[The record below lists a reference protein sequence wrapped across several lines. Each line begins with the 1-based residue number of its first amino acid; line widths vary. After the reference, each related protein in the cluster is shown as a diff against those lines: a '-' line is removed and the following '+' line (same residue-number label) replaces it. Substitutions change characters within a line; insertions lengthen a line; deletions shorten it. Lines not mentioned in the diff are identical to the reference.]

1 MWVDID
7 DVRAELEIL
16 YRKTEEMLAEEEDET
31 LRAMHLGTLIGYAKV
46 EAMLNELEKV
56 YRERESECVRGS
68 REKGYEE

>member
-7 DVRAELEIL
+7 DVRAELELL
-16 YRKTEEMLAEEEDET
+16 YRKTEEMLAEEEDEA

-46 EAMLNELEKV
+46 EIMLNELEKA
-56 YRERESECVRGS
+56 YRERESECVRGM